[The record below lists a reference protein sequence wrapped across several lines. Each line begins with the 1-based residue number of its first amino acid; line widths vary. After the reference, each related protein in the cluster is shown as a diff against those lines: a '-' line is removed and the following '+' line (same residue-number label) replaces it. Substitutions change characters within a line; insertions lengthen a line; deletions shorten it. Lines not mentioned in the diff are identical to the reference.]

1 MKHDRHPI
9 NCTAWLLDPR
19 LRSRQL
25 HVSSRMQKDLRVEL
39 DRIARRH
46 WNLEEARFNG
56 LLGRV
61 FGKARRNHSG
71 RLML

>member
-1 MKHDRHPI
+1 
-9 NCTAWLLDPR
+9 
-19 LRSRQL
+19 
-25 HVSSRMQKDLRVEL
+25 MQKDLRVEL